1 MINDGRQDSV
11 DIIKEKAD
19 ELLEAMN
26 VSNQKK
32 AQEILNE
39 IKEQVDN
46 LEGIIAVFVWIYQ
59 SGPIVEAKIMEK

>member
-46 LEGIIAVFVWIYQ
+46 LEGIIAVFV
-59 SGPIVEAKIMEK
+59 